1 MTTSL
6 ASDADIRAVTRCLL
20 FTERSVVR
28 LRGRFPTGAGCF
40 QCGATHPAALVAST
54 APLHCYA
61 CLLGRATEGN
71 HVAGSGRGPVL
82 ELPANAHRVF
92 SEIEAL
98 RNRFLTDEVDREVG
112 FGLVTFAAMR
122 VSTLGCW
129 DPAVKR

>member
-20 FTERSVVR
+20 STERAVVR
-28 LRGRFPTGAGCF
+28 LRRRFPIGAGCS
-40 QCGATHPAALVAST
+40 QCGATHPAALVASSASLPT
-54 APLHCYA
+54 CYA
-61 CLLGRATEGN
+61 CYVGRVTEGN
-71 HVAGSGRGPVL
+71 HVAGSGRGPLL

-122 VSTLGCW
+122 VSALGHW
-129 DPAVKR
+129 EGVRT